1 MIVVTQEERL
11 NVIAGLLE
19 RQQRITLDE
28 ICQYFGISRDS
39 ARRDL
44 IKLTEQSRFQRIR
57 GGARLFEPALE
68 PLPFLQRPR
77 NGSKTALAQR
87 TLEVLQPGSSLYL
100 DSGSTLLELA
110 RLLAAQSQPFSLVSA
125 ALDALQL
132 LSQNPALSLHGL
144 GGEFDP
150 LQRMMLGAETER
162 QLGQFRLQHAVMGI
176 CALNEHGLSAPTAAE
191 AALKRRAITQSE
203 HLIAV
208 GSGDKFGQQ
217 QLHQV
222 CDLAQLDMLICDAL
236 PAGRLR
242 RALLDLEIP
251 IVTLETSID

>member
-1 MIVVTQEERL
+1 VITITQEERL

-19 RQQRITLDE
+19 QQQRITLDE
-28 ICQYFGISRDS
+28 ICQHFGISRDS

-44 IKLTEQSRFQRIR
+44 IRLTEQSRFQRIR
-57 GGARLFEPALE
+57 GGARLLEPAVE

-77 NGSKTALAQR
+77 NEIKTALARR
-87 TLEVLQPGSSLYL
+87 TLEVLQPGTSLYL

-110 RLLAAQSQPFSLVSA
+110 RQLAAQPQPFSLVSA
-125 ALDALQL
+125 ALDALQV

-191 AALKRRAITQSE
+191 AALKRRAIIQSE

-208 GSGDKFGQQ
+208 GGSDKFDQQ

-222 CDLAQLDMLICDAL
+222 CDLARLDLLICDAL
-236 PAGRLR
+236 PAGPLHQ
-242 RALLDLEIP
+242 ALTDLEIP
-251 IVTLETSID
+251 IVILEASVD

>member
-1 MIVVTQEERL
+1 ML
-11 NVIAGLLE
+11 
-19 RQQRITLDE
+19 
-28 ICQYFGISRDS
+28 
-39 ARRDL
+39 
-44 IKLTEQSRFQRIR
+44 
-57 GGARLFEPALE
+57 EPAVE

-77 NGSKTALAQR
+77 NEIKTALARR
-87 TLEVLQPGSSLYL
+87 TLEVLQPGTSLYL

-110 RLLAAQSQPFSLVSA
+110 RQLAAQPQPFSLVSA
-125 ALDALQL
+125 ALDALQV
-132 LSQNPALSLHGL
+132 LSQNSALSLHGL

-191 AALKRRAITQSE
+191 AALKRRAIIQSE

-208 GSGDKFGQQ
+208 GGSDKFDQQ

-222 CDLAQLDMLICDAL
+222 CDLARLDLLICDAL
-236 PAGRLR
+236 PAGPLHQ
-242 RALLDLEIP
+242 ALTDLEIP
-251 IVTLETSID
+251 IVILEASVD

>member
-1 MIVVTQEERL
+1 MIAVTQEERL
-11 NVIAGLLE
+11 DVIAGLLE

-28 ICQYFGISRDS
+28 ICQHFGISRDS

-44 IKLTEQSRFQRIR
+44 IKLTEQPRFQRIR
-57 GGARLFEPALE
+57 GGARLFEPAPE

-77 NGSKTALAQR
+77 NEIKTALARR
-87 TLEVLQPGSSLYL
+87 TLEVLRPGASLYL
-100 DSGSTLLELA
+100 DGGSTLLELA
-110 RLLAAQSQPFSLVSA
+110 RLLAAQSRPFSLVSA
-125 ALDALQL
+125 ALDALQV

-150 LQRMMLGAETER
+150 LQRMMLGTETER

-191 AALKRRAITQSE
+191 AALKRRAIAQSE

-208 GSGDKFGQQ
+208 GSADKFAQQ

-222 CDLAQLDMLICDAL
+222 CDLARLDLLICDAL
-236 PAGRLR
+236 PAGPLR
-242 RALLDLEIP
+242 QALADLETP
-251 IVTLETSID
+251 IVTLEASVD

>member
-1 MIVVTQEERL
+1 ML
-11 NVIAGLLE
+11 
-19 RQQRITLDE
+19 
-28 ICQYFGISRDS
+28 
-39 ARRDL
+39 
-44 IKLTEQSRFQRIR
+44 
-57 GGARLFEPALE
+57 EPAVE

-77 NGSKTALAQR
+77 NEIKTALARR
-87 TLEVLQPGSSLYL
+87 TLEVLQPGTSLYL

-110 RLLAAQSQPFSLVSA
+110 RQLAAQPQPFSLVSA
-125 ALDALQL
+125 ALDALQV

-191 AALKRRAITQSE
+191 AALKRRAIIQSE

-208 GSGDKFGQQ
+208 GGSDKFDQQ

-222 CDLAQLDMLICDAL
+222 CDLARLDLLICDAL
-236 PAGRLR
+236 PAGPLHQ
-242 RALLDLEIP
+242 ALTDLEIP
-251 IVTLETSID
+251 IVILEASVD